1 MKILLSAAAA
11 AALLLLAGCT
21 TTKNTGKQTHYF
33 FPPPPDAPR
42 LQYLCGFQSEL
53 EFKGSEDKTFLNY
66 LTGTRPLR
74 RELAKPYGIAVH
86 GKNYYICDTDFG
98 TIIVLDVQTRKMRLF
113 HAEGEG
119 ALKLPLNVTV
129 DTDGTAYV
137 ADTQR
142 DQVVIFDKDEN
153 YVAAIGK
160 VNDLKPRDVAVSK
173 DKIYVADLQKHCV
186 RVFDKQT
193 REPLFNIPRSNEATN
208 AKVEIFTP
216 TNLALDKEGRL
227 YVGDTGGFHVLVF
240 DADGKYIRTV
250 GEFGDGPSQFA
261 RVKGVAVDREDRL
274 YAVDAMSQ
282 VTQIFDAN
290 GRLLSWVADPTA
302 TKATQSL
309 PAKVMVDYD
318 NVGAFQNYIAPGFKA
333 EYLVAVINQTG
344 PHKLTVYAFGQKK

>member
-1 MKILLSAAAA
+1 MKNLLSAAA
-11 AALLLLAGCT
+11 AALLLLTGCAT
-21 TTKNTGKQTHYF
+21 SKNTGKQTYYF
-33 FPPPPDAPR
+33 FPQAPDEPR

-53 EFKGSEDKTFLNY
+53 EFAGSEDKTFLNY

-74 RELAKPYGIAVH
+74 RELSKPYGIAVH
-86 GKNYYICDTDFG
+86 GHNYYICDTDFG
-98 TIIVLDVQTRKMRLF
+98 MILVLDLQTRKMRLF
-113 HAEGEG
+113 HADGEG
-119 ALKLPLNVTV
+119 ALKLPLNMTV

-137 ADTQR
+137 ADSQR

-160 VNDLKPRDVAVSK
+160 LNELKPRDVAVSQ
-173 DKIYVADLQKHCV
+173 DKIYIADLQKHCV
-186 RVFDKQT
+186 RVYDKKS
-193 REPLFNIPRSNEATN
+193 REPLFNIPRNEQATN
-208 AKVEIFTP
+208 AKVELMTP

-227 YVGDTGGFHVLVF
+227 YVGDTGGFHVQVF
-240 DADGKYIRTV
+240 DADGKHLRTV

-282 VTQIFDAN
+282 VTQIFN
-290 GRLLSWVADPTA
+290 GEGRLLSWFADPTA

-309 PAKVMVDYD
+309 PAKVMVDYE
-318 NVGAFQNYIAPGFKA
+318 NVGAFRDYISPNFKA